1 MMTKTISTIKI
12 TIFLPTGELEIA
24 RIIRD
29 SCRKKPNCFALASDA
44 VRVLL
49 VTGSVT
55 CSAPLPIGL
64 YTVVRGVVASAA
76 CKSYM
81 LRVSHDDVRLAEL
94 CAARIPHGEFPQDRP
109 CHTQTPPLPGLKARE
124 SIGLEYES

>member
-1 MMTKTISTIKI
+1 MTTTSSISRI
-12 TIFLPTGELEIA
+12 TIFLLTGELEIA

-29 SCRKKPNCFALASDA
+29 NCRRKPRWTVLASAA
-44 VRVLL
+44 VRV
-49 VTGSVT
+49 VFVAGSVT

-64 YTVVRGVVASAA
+64 YTVVRGIVASAA
-76 CKSYM
+76 CNSYM
-81 LRVSHDDVRLAEL
+81 LHVSHDDVRLAEL